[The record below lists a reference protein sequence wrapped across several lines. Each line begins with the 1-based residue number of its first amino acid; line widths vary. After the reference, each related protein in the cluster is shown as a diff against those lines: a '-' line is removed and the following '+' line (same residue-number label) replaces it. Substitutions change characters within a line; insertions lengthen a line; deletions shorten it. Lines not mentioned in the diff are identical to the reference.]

1 MVDLD
6 VSLRIPLRQTV
17 DGTIRI
23 GETRIS
29 LETIIAAYLRGDRP
43 EEINEGFPI
52 VELADI
58 YAIIAYYLK
67 HREAVDAYLARQ
79 DHDARRILE
88 EIAALPGNA
97 ARMEAFI
104 ERCRQMRELN
114 AAA

>member
-1 MVDLD
+1 MIELD
-6 VSLRIPLRQTV
+6 APLRVPLRQTA

-23 GETRIS
+23 GETRVS

-43 EEINEGFPI
+43 EEISEGFPAI
-52 VELADI
+52 ELADI

-67 HREAVDAYLARQ
+67 NCEAVDAYLAQQ
-79 DHDARRILE
+79 DEDAHRILE

-97 ARMEAFI
+97 AKMDAFI
-104 ERCRQMRELN
+104 ERCRQLRELN